1 MVRIQFL
8 KVLGACTL
16 LQAFA
21 VDALATPRKE
31 ELPSIFHPR
40 FSSRHSL
47 LNVATEESID
57 EAREVV
63 RNAITQ
69 MTKLNKARLDNP
81 VHDIHRLHTGANLTR
96 RNDHG
101 YPPLLQITEEVAHA
115 AALVAEADTASKL
128 ATGSAALAT
137 RAEGTFWMKDIR
149 RQGTVPWGD
158 DAQYKVSIKEKL
170 PIFQLFHL
178 RSPSLPLQP

>member
-31 ELPSIFHPR
+31 ESPSIFHPR

-47 LNVATEESID
+47 LNEATEESID

-63 RNAITQ
+63 RNALNQ

-81 VHDIHRLHTGANLTR
+81 VHDTHRLHTGANLPEETIMVI
-96 RNDHG
+96 
-101 YPPLLQITEEVAHA
+101 LLSFR
-115 AALVAEADTASKL
+115 LPKKL
-128 ATGSAALAT
+128 H
-137 RAEGTFWMKDIR
+137 M
-149 RQGTVPWGD
+149 
-158 DAQYKVSIKEKL
+158 
-170 PIFQLFHL
+170 
-178 RSPSLPLQP
+178 LQPLSLKLTRQANWLLDPLHWQREQRGRSG